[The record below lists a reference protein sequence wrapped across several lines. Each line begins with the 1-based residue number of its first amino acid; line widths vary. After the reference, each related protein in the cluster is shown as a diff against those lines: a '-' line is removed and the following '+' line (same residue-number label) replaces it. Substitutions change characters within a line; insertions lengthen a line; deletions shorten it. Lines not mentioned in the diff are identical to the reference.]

1 MNYYRL
7 TGKEKRIGGW
17 DLIWDDGAIVADDT
31 MDCAPTNGSSVSTPN
46 SYLGLLLRGYYMA
59 IIISHP
65 ILARGP
71 MARGLIWVSRVDM
84 GCDMKI
90 AI

>member
-17 DLIWDDGAIVADDT
+17 DLIWDDGAIVADDN
-31 MDCAPTNGSSVSTPN
+31 MDCAPTNGSSVSTSN
-46 SYLGLLLRGYYMA
+46 SYLGLLLIAYYVA
-59 IIISHP
+59 

-71 MARGLIWVSRVDM
+71 EARGLI
-84 GCDMKI
+84 
-90 AI
+90 

>member
-1 MNYYRL
+1 MHKILNYYRL

-65 ILARGP
+65 ISTRDTHISQRANGP
-71 MARGLIWVSRVDM
+71 RADIGVS
-84 GCDMKI
+84 G
-90 AI
+90 